1 MIKKRQVLVMVS
13 IAVMSF
19 LIGTM
24 FSTNFMALGSNEYG
38 IPFAKI
44 WEAIDDLQARVT
56 SLEESVDTKTWHLVT
71 NFMALGSNEYGIP
84 FAKIWEA
91 IDDLQARVTS
101 LEESVDTKTWHL
113 VTSFTLSSEERVS
126 QLFFIQGE
134 KWRFKW
140 EPEEG
145 TQGYAFILLVFD
157 EHDNAIEYFDSFS
170 FVHQEPPIVEGVHY
184 MSHGK
189 GNYYL
194 YVSYFGYP
202 EQRESFTIES
212 YH

>member
-1 MIKKRQVLVMVS
+1 MLEKRKILTTLS
-13 IAVMSF
+13 IIMGSF

-24 FSTNFMALGSNEYG
+24 FSITALAMDVGRN
-38 IPFAKI
+38 PFNMI
-44 WEAIDDLQARVT
+44 WESITDLQDRVT
-56 SLEESVDTKTWHLVT
+56 SLEESVDT
-71 NFMALGSNEYGIP
+71 
-84 FAKIWEA
+84 
-91 IDDLQARVTS
+91 R
-101 LEESVDTKTWHL
+101 TWHL
-113 VTSFTLSSEERVS
+113 VTSFTLSSEERTS

-145 TQGYAFILLVFD
+145 TLGYAFILLVFD
-157 EHDNAIEYFDSFS
+157 EHDTAIEYFDSFD
-170 FVHQEPPIVEGVHY
+170 FAHQEPPIVEGVYY

-194 YVSYFGYP
+194 SVSYFGYP
-202 EQRESFTIES
+202 GQRESFTIES

>member
-71 NFMALGSNEYGIP
+71 
-84 FAKIWEA
+84 
-91 IDDLQARVTS
+91 
-101 LEESVDTKTWHL
+101 
-113 VTSFTLSSEERVS
+113 SFTLSSEERVS

-134 KWRFKW
+134 KWRLHACMK
-140 EPEEG
+140 ETEEG
-145 TQGYAFILLVFD
+145 ITMRFL
-157 EHDNAIEYFDSFS
+157 
-170 FVHQEPPIVEGVHY
+170 P
-184 MSHGK
+184 
-189 GNYYL
+189 
-194 YVSYFGYP
+194 
-202 EQRESFTIES
+202 
-212 YH
+212 

>member
-1 MIKKRQVLVMVS
+1 MFKKKQVLTLIG
-13 IAVMSF
+13 IAIISF
-19 LIGTM
+19 LIGT
-24 FSTNFMALGSNEYG
+24 TLSNATLAIDVG
-38 IPFAKI
+38 GNPFDKI
-44 WEAIDDLQARVT
+44 WGAITELQARVT
-56 SLEESVDTKTWHLVT
+56 AIEEYDKAWH
-71 NFMALGSNEYGIP
+71 F
-84 FAKIWEA
+84 K
-91 IDDLQARVTS
+91 
-101 LEESVDTKTWHL
+101 
-113 VTSFTLSSEERVS
+113 TSFTLSSDERVS

>member
-1 MIKKRQVLVMVS
+1 MLRKRKILTTLSIVMV
-13 IAVMSF
+13 SF

-24 FSTNFMALGSNEYG
+24 FNIAALAMDIGRN
-38 IPFAKI
+38 PFNRI
-44 WEAIDDLQARVT
+44 WQAITELTDRAT
-56 SLEESVDTKTWHLVT
+56 SIEESLNAEEWH
-71 NFMALGSNEYGIP
+71 FI
-84 FAKIWEA
+84 
-91 IDDLQARVTS
+91 
-101 LEESVDTKTWHL
+101 
-113 VTSFTLSSEERVS
+113 TSFTLSSEERVS
-126 QLFFIQGE
+126 HLFFIQGE

-145 TQGYAFILLVFD
+145 TLGYAFILLVFD
-157 EHDNAIEYFDSFS
+157 EHDTAIEYFDSFS

-202 EQRESFTIES
+202 GQRESFTIES